1 MFKNVWHIKKYVA
14 RMQVTHLLNI
24 NSLGLIWS
32 SLFFFNFEQAS
43 EETCF
48 SYKIFILVVLE
59 LVYYSFLEVKGGNLI
74 AKLPFGYVF
83 AKLLVKIERNFY
95 QRFFFKLSKKN
106 LSQGCLHNLTS
117 FCKWFAG

>member
-1 MFKNVWHIKKYVA
+1 
-14 RMQVTHLLNI
+14 MQVTHLLNI

-83 AKLLVKIERNFY
+83 AKLLVKIERNFS

-106 LSQGCLHNLTS
+106 LSQGCLHNLTP